1 MKHNKEDIKLR
12 VIELLKKIFQFES
25 EDLDFGIYKIM
36 NFKKKEI
43 ENFINK
49 QLIEEVKNQLK
60 LLTEEEKTKK
70 KKELEKLKR
79 EIIENFG
86 EDAFKN
92 GELKDE
98 FKNTPKG
105 KEYTKKLEE
114 IKRIKFSEET
124 EKDIYNHIINFFS
137 RYYDKGDFI
146 SKRRYGKNEKYV
158 IPYNG
163 EEVLLYWANKDQYY
177 VKTTEWFKKYVF
189 KVKGL
194 TVNFRII
201 EAEQE
206 VGNVKA
212 QEKKFFVLNERI
224 FDLEENE
231 LNIYF
236 EFRALTD
243 EEKKKF
249 GERVKQD
256 DLNKHIFEVLKKK
269 LEKNNKAKALF
280 EKENDKT
287 ILEKHLFRYTR
298 RNTSDYF
305 IHRDLK
311 RFFKRELDFYIKNEV
326 LNLENLDNVNEEN
339 LAQNLLKAKVIRKI
353 SEKIIEFLAQIE
365 DFQKKLWEKKKFVI
379 KTDYV
384 ITLDK
389 IKEYAGEEFLESI
402 LDEILKNEKQLE
414 EWKELFG
421 IEVKRKEDLILD
433 NNLHGKEWKK
443 LPIDTT
449 YFDEEFKWKLL
460 IALSEN
466 LPNNKGIDEIL
477 DGILIKSENWQALNL
492 LLNKYYEKVQTIY
505 IDPPFNKE
513 QEADYLYK
521 VGYKDATW
529 ITMLENRIRLGR
541 DLLNEKGSI
550 FVRCDYNGNMYV
562 RMLLNEI
569 FGWENFRNEII
580 LKRTAGLPKREFLN
594 MEIETEYL
602 IYYARNH
609 RNLLFNQLWEDREPK
624 WMPVMIKYN
633 RGGPTGK
640 PIVIEGKVYNPPEG
654 YSWAI
659 GGEVAERIYREGRL
673 KIEKGKPF
681 VLIDKKTVG
690 SNWTDIPGYVSP
702 PRWGFST
709 ENHEKL
715 LKRAIKTSSN
725 EGDLILDFFLGSG
738 TTTAVAHKLKRKWI
752 GIEMG
757 EHFWTVVLP
766 RIKKVLFYDKSGISK
781 EKDVKEKYNPKT
793 AGGFFKYH
801 TLEQYEDSL
810 ENIEFEQKT
819 LLEFEDY
826 FVKYMLDFETKKSKT
841 FLNIDEMKDP
851 FNYKLKI
858 IENYQIKV
866 ITVDLVETF
875 NYLLG
880 LEVKKIK
887 VMDKNRRRYVFV
899 FGEVNGQSILVVW
912 RSIKDIDWKK
922 DRDLI
927 ENIKKELNPD
937 ETYINGDSV
946 VRGFK
951 QIESEFKAL
960 LWG

>member
-466 LPNNKGIDEIL
+466 LPNDKGIDEIL

-569 FGWENFRNEII
+569 FGWENFRNEITIKRTEGKSRVEGLSYSVATESLFFYGNGGNQFFRIPFRKTDLFLNFVKI
-580 LKRTAGLPKREFLN
+580 LKRLKNSKSEGYKTFEEILQDIFWIDLDHRPGERTTSS
-594 MEIETEYL
+594 EIEVFGIKFRAPRGRHWLYSQKRINEAL
-602 IYYARNH
+602 EKKKVRIVCLNCDEPYY
-609 RNLLFNQLWEDREPK
+609 
-624 WMPVMIKYN
+624 
-633 RGGPTGK
+633 
-640 PIVIEGKVYNPPEG
+640 
-654 YSWAI
+654 
-659 GGEVAERIYREGRL
+659 ERIESCSKCG
-673 KIEKGKPF
+673 EKRFKVQIF
-681 VLIDKKTVG
+681 YDEESLTT
-690 SNWTDIPGYVSP
+690 NWTDCQSYSQSNF
-702 PRWGFST
+702 WGIKFQT
-709 ENHEKL
+709 ENSEIL
-715 LKRAIKTSSN
+715 LKRVIESTSN
-725 EGDLILDFFLGSG
+725 EGDLVLDFFLGSG
-738 TTTAVAHKLKRKWI
+738 TTTAVAHKLRRKWI
-752 GIEMG
+752 GVEMG
-757 EHFWTVVLP
+757 EHFYTVVLP
-766 RIKKVLFYDKSGISK
+766 WILQISHLR
-781 EKDVKEKYNPKT
+781 T
-793 AGGFFKYH
+793 
-801 TLEQYEDSL
+801 
-810 ENIEFEQKT
+810 IRR
-819 LLEFEDY
+819 LLR
-826 FVKYMLDFETKKSKT
+826 KH
-841 FLNIDEMKDP
+841 
-851 FNYKLKI
+851 KI
-858 IENYQIKV
+858 
-866 ITVDLVETF
+866 
-875 NYLLG
+875 
-880 LEVKKIK
+880 
-887 VMDKNRRRYVFV
+887 
-899 FGEVNGQSILVVW
+899 
-912 RSIKDIDWKK
+912 
-922 DRDLI
+922 
-927 ENIKKELNPD
+927 
-937 ETYINGDSV
+937 
-946 VRGFK
+946 
-951 QIESEFKAL
+951 
-960 LWG
+960 